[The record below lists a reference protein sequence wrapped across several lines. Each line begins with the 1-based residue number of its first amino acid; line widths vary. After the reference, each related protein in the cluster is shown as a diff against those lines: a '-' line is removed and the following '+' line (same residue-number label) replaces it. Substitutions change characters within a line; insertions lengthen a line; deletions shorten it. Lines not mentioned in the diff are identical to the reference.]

1 MHTKQFLST
10 LHQETMECPV
20 PCIKIYINN
29 LMQVML
35 DRWQVT
41 EYTKMCKHLTYLACS
56 THTHKSSDV
65 YFMLG
70 WPSPHTLP
78 QPSVNETF
86 IQQFPFTYQANHPR
100 LNLVGENACFAPHL
114 SLLCFPALSVWH
126 IVHILKSLLFSKKKK
141 KKKGRAF
148 YIYTQ
153 NIPQVRKTAGET
165 LGFEL

>member
-1 MHTKQFLST
+1 
-10 LHQETMECPV
+10 MECPV

-56 THTHKSSDV
+56 THTHKSRDV

-78 QPSVNETF
+78 QPSVDETF
-86 IQQFPFTYQANHPR
+86 IQQVPFTYQANHPR

-114 SLLCFPALSVWH
+114 SLPCFPVFLLSLCDTC
-126 IVHILKSLLFSKKKK
+126 IFLCRCCLAKILKKEDL
-141 KKKGRAF
+141 F